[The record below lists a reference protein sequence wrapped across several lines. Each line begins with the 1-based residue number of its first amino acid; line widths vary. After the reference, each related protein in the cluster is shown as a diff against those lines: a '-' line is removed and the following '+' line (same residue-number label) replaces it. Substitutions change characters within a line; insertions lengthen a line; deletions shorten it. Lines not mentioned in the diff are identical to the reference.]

1 MPTNKVDHL
10 KLKNFIGMIK
20 CFSITFLET
29 TVETTRCES
38 TNIGL
43 VDTDLIE
50 KEIFVTTKKEIEAY
64 HRWTPTDRFKDTQIW
79 GGDWEYCSSLQI

>member
-1 MPTNKVDHL
+1 MTIVITTICMLNKVDHL
-10 KLKNFIGMIK
+10 KLKNFIEMTK

-38 TNIGL
+38 INIAL

-50 KEIFVTTKKEIEAY
+50 KKIFVTTKKEREAY
-64 HRWTPTDRFKDTQIW
+64 HR
-79 GGDWEYCSSLQI
+79 